1 MRLKFRPRD
10 RHAAGRS
17 RICRGLVA
25 CAEVAYFRGREGE
38 RECRERGCV
47 GKGRVPVRELVDGK

>member
-25 CAEVAYFRGREGE
+25 CAEVAYFSRQGGI
-38 RECRERGCV
+38 V
-47 GKGRVPVRELVDGK
+47 GKGRVPVGELVDGK

>member
-25 CAEVAYFRGREGE
+25 CAEVAYFSRQGGREG
-38 RECRERGCV
+38 V
-47 GKGRVPVRELVDGK
+47 